1 MAAEQTVSSIT
12 NKVLRVVWAPAV
24 VVLSHSALAG
34 LIGHRRELD
43 PLFHFLGGV
52 AGTHAIL
59 GAWTAFPQV
68 RSRVAIGHRSQ
79 LAIAMVSVAA
89 VLWELAELASDRLV
103 GSRIQL
109 GWSDTGLDLCLGIG
123 GAVVRV
129 FVGGAMVR
137 NENRPA

>member
-1 MAAEQTVSSIT
+1 LSPTT
-12 NKVLRVVWAPAV
+12 NKVFRVASAPAL

-59 GAWTAFPQV
+59 GAWMAFPQL
-68 RSRVAIGHRSQ
+68 RPPVAIGHPGQ
-79 LAIAMVSVAA
+79 VAVATVSVAA
-89 VLWELAELASDRLV
+89 VLWELAEFASDRLLS
-103 GSRIQL
+103 SRIQL
-109 GWSDTGLDLCLGIG
+109 GWSDTALDLVLGIG
-123 GAVVRV
+123 GAVVGV
-129 FVGGAMVR
+129 IIGGALVR